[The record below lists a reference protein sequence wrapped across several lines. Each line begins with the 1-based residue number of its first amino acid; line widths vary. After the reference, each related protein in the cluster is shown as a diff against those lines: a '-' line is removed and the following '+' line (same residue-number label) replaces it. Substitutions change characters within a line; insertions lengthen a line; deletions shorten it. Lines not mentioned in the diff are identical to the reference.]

1 MKLIMETN
9 KKLELLTGMVD
20 KFNLSVNDVVS
31 YWMKSGRLN
40 LDAATVS
47 SQVVSFGKDETLN
60 LDAATVSSQVVSSRK
75 YETPKRVFP
84 GMYIYA
90 DGLIYPEIIEGR
102 QVMAIVGSV
111 DVSDVLAV
119 CLQETCLPWSS
130 DWLHA
135 EATQKMTSGKEATR
149 KILEIS
155 REKQQKAEAAQ
166 WCYDYAE
173 DGVKQGEAF
182 LPSLTELKK
191 LFANK
196 TAINAS
202 LKALGVAL
210 LEGWLWSST
219 EYLYNLAWNVY
230 FYSGYRGVNCKD
242 NGYYVRPVLARKL

>member
-1 MKLIMETN
+1 MKLIIMETN
-9 KKLELLTGMVD
+9 KKLELLTGIVD
-20 KFNLSVNDVVS
+20 EFNLSVNDVVS

-47 SQVVSFGKDETLN
+47 SQVVSSGKDETTK
-60 LDAATVSSQVVSSRK
+60 TVSSQVVSSGK
-75 YETPKRVFP
+75 CETPKSVLP

-90 DGLIYPEIIEGR
+90 DGLICPEIIEGR

-119 CLQETCLPWSS
+119 CLQEACLPWSS

-155 REKQQKAEAAQ
+155 REKRQKAEAAQ